1 MTRSVRAEGP
11 AVREWFA
18 QRSLDWTPM
27 SEGPAILI
35 VDEAE
40 MSAIVIRRLWHT
52 AARIS
57 PAPAPARNTGATLV
71 LEAEGRVDYSFRDGR
86 DVPADTADALVYP
99 NASFAGFVSQQPSAR
114 IEVVATHRLLD
125 EPSVLPGA
133 DDGPAWRALA
143 STINAILNTERSTTP
158 STRAALGHAI
168 EGLCAAL
175 IADRAGA
182 GPDPALF
189 RSAEGTFAAA
199 MQLVNER
206 ADDPGFTV
214 EQLADALGVSRQ
226 YLARVFSR
234 RGSTPRDALRARR
247 LELAD
252 GFTAVGMPTAEVV
265 RRSGF
270 PSQRALSHARRERD
284 AQRFEL

>member
-11 AVREWFA
+11 AAREWFA
-18 QRSLDWTPM
+18 QRSLEWTPM

-52 AARIS
+52 AARIA
-57 PAPAPARNTGATLV
+57 PAPALARNTGATLV
-71 LEAEGRVDYSFRDGR
+71 LEAEGRVDYFFRDGR
-86 DVPADTADALVYP
+86 DVPADTAGALVFP
-99 NASFAGFVSQQPSAR
+99 NASFAGLVSQQPSAR

-125 EPSVLPGA
+125 GPSVLPGA

-143 STINAILNTERSTTP
+143 STINAILNTDRATTP

-168 EGLCAAL
+168 ESLCAAL

-182 GPDPALF
+182 GPDPAF

-199 MQLVNER
+199 MQLVDEQ
-206 ADDPGFTV
+206 ADDPEFTV

-234 RGSTPRDALRARR
+234 RGSTPRNALRTRR
-247 LELAD
+247 LELAEA
-252 GFTAVGMPTAEVV
+252 FTAVGIPTAEVV